1 MSELLFHI
9 LDYMTILPAAVMCV
23 LPVLD
28 HSKIKPRVLLPVMS
42 AAIIVSAVLLGIIRE
57 LLAVNAN
64 APLFVFLVPAATLY
78 FMAFDVKKTKL
89 WFIFISTMAVFS
101 FGGLATHI
109 VKAMTDPGSEFAIE
123 LLAKWLVSLLFL
135 LGEIVFL
142 KQLRW
147 LLENDNINAVCRFI
161 WAVPV
166 IVTAANIYMIPQN
179 YANVRVG
186 RIFQLYIMVEALFA
200 VFFIVILIMLYR
212 TAKAIT
218 DKAES
223 EQNARL
229 LGMQAAQ
236 YENLKKYMDSTAR
249 LRHDFIYMAKTA
261 QALAANGKTA
271 ELQKLLHDYGTDI
284 DSNATP
290 PKYCEHTALNAITA
304 YYASEAKEA
313 AITLTARLNVSQNII
328 ISDYELC
335 SVAGNIL
342 DNAVAAAREVKGRP
356 AQIVFVADT
365 KPNGDLY
372 LAVSNPY
379 NGIIKKTGKKFTS
392 TKSGGHGIGL
402 ESVKAIVD
410 KNNGYCNFHYDGK
423 TFYSE
428 IMLRQ
433 V

>member
-1 MSELLFHI
+1 
-9 LDYMTILPAAVMCV
+9 
-23 LPVLD
+23 
-28 HSKIKPRVLLPVMS
+28 
-42 AAIIVSAVLLGIIRE
+42 
-57 LLAVNAN
+57 
-64 APLFVFLVPAATLY
+64 
-78 FMAFDVKKTKL
+78 
-89 WFIFISTMAVFS
+89 
-101 FGGLATHI
+101 
-109 VKAMTDPGSEFAIE
+109 
-123 LLAKWLVSLLFL
+123 
-135 LGEIVFL
+135 
-142 KQLRW
+142 
-147 LLENDNINAVCRFI
+147 
-161 WAVPV
+161 
-166 IVTAANIYMIPQN
+166 
-179 YANVRVG
+179 
-186 RIFQLYIMVEALFA
+186 
-200 VFFIVILIMLYR
+200 
-212 TAKAIT
+212 
-218 DKAES
+218 
-223 EQNARL
+223 
-229 LGMQAAQ
+229 
-236 YENLKKYMDSTAR
+236 
-249 LRHDFIYMAKTA
+249 MAKTA

-379 NGIIKKTGKKFTS
+379 NGIIKKTGKKLTS

>member
-1 MSELLFHI
+1 MNELLFSI
-9 LDYMTILPAAVMCV
+9 LDYLAILPAAYMCV
-23 LPVLD
+23 LPVLH
-28 HSKIKPRVLLPVMS
+28 HSRLKLRVLLPVMS
-42 AAIIVSAVLLGIIRE
+42 AAIVFSAVLLGFLRNQ
-57 LLAVNAN
+57 LALDAN
-64 APLFVFLVPAATLY
+64 TLLFVFLVPAAVSY
-78 FMAFDVKKTKL
+78 FMAFDVRKAKL

-101 FGGLATHI
+101 FGGLAMHI
-109 VKAMTDPGSEFAIE
+109 IKAMIDSESELAIE
-123 LLAKWLVSLLFL
+123 LAVEWGISLLFL

-147 LLENDNINAVCRFI
+147 LFENDNIDTVVRFV

-166 IVTAANIYMIPQN
+166 TVTAANIYMIPQD
-179 YANVRVG
+179 YSNVRVG
-186 RIFQLYIMVEALFA
+186 RVFQLYVMVEALLA

-212 TAKAIT
+212 IAKAIT

-236 YENLKKYMDSTAR
+236 YDNLKKYMDSTAR
-249 LRHDFIYMAKTA
+249 MRHDFIYMAKTA
-261 QALAANGKTA
+261 QTLADNGETEKLKALLD
-271 ELQKLLHDYGTDI
+271 EYGAQI
-284 DSNATP
+284 NALSAP
-290 PKYCEHTALNAITA
+290 AYYCENTALNAITA
-304 YYASEAKEA
+304 YYAAEAKEA
-313 AITLTARLNVSQNII
+313 AIQLTARLNVSQNIV

-335 SVAGNIL
+335 SVASNIL
-342 DNAVAAAREVKGRP
+342 DNAVAAAKEVKDRP
-356 AQIVFVADT
+356 AEIVFVADT

-379 NGIIKKTGKKFTS
+379 NGRIKQTGKKFTS
-392 TKSGGHGIGL
+392 TKIGGHGIGL

-410 KNNGYCNFHYDGK
+410 KNNGYCNFRYDEK
-423 TFYSE
+423 NFYSE